1 MTDQSE
7 FCASFGKF
15 ASKYGPSFQE
25 YMTSNWLPVVEK
37 YANAWTKNVP
47 HFGHRTTSC
56 IESSHAFIKSHL
68 LGPQHSFSA
77 VINIISIAL
86 EAQCHKVSAL

>member
-1 MTDQSE
+1 
-7 FCASFGKF
+7 
-15 ASKYGPSFQE
+15 
-25 YMTSNWLPVVEK
+25 MTSNWLPVVEK

-47 HFGHRTTSC
+47 HFGHRTTSR

-77 VINIISIAL
+77 VINIISNAL
-86 EAQCHKVSAL
+86 EAQCHKISALYHQQKITSL